1 MSFFL
6 SLLFIQTKNGWSP
19 EQEDLNHTS
28 IISYPDKL
36 SATAPPKFSIA
47 STVQTD
53 WFRQFVAYWIVLL
66 KTELSVPSLISDLRF
81 LSHFASAN

>member
-19 EQEDLNHTS
+19 EQEVLNHTS
-28 IISYPDKL
+28 IISYLDKL

-47 STVQTD
+47 ST
-53 WFRQFVAYWIVLL
+53 RIKFVAYWIVLL